1 MTLLVRQLAPTS
13 EGLPLEIYCFSNDT
27 GWINYEGL
35 QSDIFEH
42 LLAVLP
48 EFGLRA
54 YQQPSG
60 ADVQDAL
67 GVSRDLPTEEQP
79 PRRDS
84 SPW

>member
-1 MTLLVRQLAPTS
+1 MSR
-13 EGLPLEIYCFSNDT
+13 GLPLEIYCFSNDT
-27 GWINYEGL
+27 VWTSYEGL

-60 ADVQDAL
+60 ADVQTAL
-67 GVSRDLPTEEQP
+67 GPRRAEPESQP
-79 PRRDS
+79 VRRDS